1 MPVQSIYRQ
10 TFYERSVPDPTLERR
25 LELFSLI
32 FQSAAG
38 EPTRKLSDHL
48 TCMALSASMRGKLC
62 QQLAQLPRRHIQ
74 AGQRLYS
81 MGNQARSVF
90 LLQSGLIK
98 ASAISPAGEEL
109 TLRIYKSGEILGELC
124 LCGGGR
130 GEEAVALEASTVTE
144 IPLASLLAQLKRDP
158 ETALELAAMACER
171 LADAYEQIESLS
183 WDTVLHRLVRTLLRL
198 AEELGEASDGSTRLA
213 HYIRQEEL
221 ARLIGARRE
230 VVSGLLNRLR
240 ASGHISYSPRGAITV
255 RPAGLQRFLDARAA
269 SA

>member
-1 MPVQSIYRQ
+1 MQSVYRER
-10 TFYERSVPDPTLERR
+10 FYERSAPDPTLERR
-25 LELFSLI
+25 LELLSLI
-32 FQSAAG
+32 FQSSAG
-38 EPTRKLSDHL
+38 EPAWKLSDHL
-48 TCMALSASMRGKLC
+48 ACTALSGSMRGKLC
-62 QQLAQLPRRHIQ
+62 QQLAQLPRKHFR
-74 AGQRLYS
+74 AGQHLYS
-81 MGNQARSVF
+81 MGNPARSIFQV
-90 LLQSGLIK
+90 QSGLIK
-98 ASAISPAGEEL
+98 TSTISPTGEEL
-109 TLRIYKSGEILGELC
+109 TLRMYRSGDILGELC

-130 GEEAVALEASTVTE
+130 REEAVALEASTVTE

-158 ETALELAAMACER
+158 ETALEVASLACER

-198 AEELGEASDGSTRLA
+198 ANELGVVGEGGTRLA

-255 RPAGLQRFLDARAA
+255 RPAGLQQFLDARTA

>member
-1 MPVQSIYRQ
+1 MQSAYRQ
-10 TFYERSVPDPTLERR
+10 TFYERSAPDPTLERR
-25 LELFSLI
+25 LELFALI
-32 FQSAAG
+32 FQSPTG
-38 EPTRKLSDHL
+38 EPIWKLSDHL
-48 TCMALSASMRGKLC
+48 ACTALSGSMRGKLC
-62 QQLAQLPRRHIQ
+62 QQLAQLPRRHFQ
-74 AGQRLYS
+74 TGQHLYL
-81 MGNQARSVF
+81 MGNPARSVF
-90 LLQSGLIK
+90 LVQSGLIK
-98 ASAISPAGEEL
+98 TSVISPAGEEL
-109 TLRIYKSGEILGELC
+109 TLRIYKSGDVLGELC

-130 GEEAVALEASTVTE
+130 REEAVALEASSVTE
-144 IPLASLLAQLKRDP
+144 IPFASLLAQLKRDP
-158 ETALELAAMACER
+158 ETALEFASLACER

-198 AEELGEASDGSTRLA
+198 ANDLGEPSEGSTRLA

>member
-1 MPVQSIYRQ
+1 MPTQSAYRES
-10 TFYERSVPDPTLERR
+10 FHERTAPDPTLERR

-32 FQSAAG
+32 VQSSAG
-38 EPTRKLSDHL
+38 EPIWTLSDHL
-48 TCMALSASMRGKLC
+48 ACVALSGSMRGKLC
-62 QQLAQLPRRHIQ
+62 QQLAQLPRRHLR
-74 AGQRLYS
+74 AGQHLYS
-81 MGNQARSVF
+81 MGNPARSVF
-90 LLQSGLIK
+90 MVQSGLIK
-98 ASAISPAGEEL
+98 ASALSPAGEEL
-109 TLRIYKSGEILGELC
+109 TLRIYKTGDVMGELC

-130 GEEAVALEASTVTE
+130 REEAVALEESSVTE

-158 ETALELAAMACER
+158 ETALEVASLACER

-198 AEELGEASDGSTRLA
+198 AKELGEPSEGSTRLA

-240 ASGHISYSPRGAITV
+240 ASGHISYSVRGAITV
-255 RPAGLQRFLDARAA
+255 HRAGLQQFLDARA